1 MKSKEIINK
10 IKNTKEVKIEN
21 KNGLPSPKHA
31 NCSSCGVKFFIKFVI
46 SQGDYSKKNILE
58 F

>member
-1 MKSKEIINK
+1 MESKTIINK
-10 IKNTKEVKIEN
+10 IKNIKEVKAEN
-21 KNGLPSPKHA
+21 KNGLPSPKRA
-31 NCSSCGVKFFIKFVI
+31 KCSSCGTKIFIKFVI

>member
-1 MKSKEIINK
+1 MESKTIISK
-10 IKNTKEVKIEN
+10 IKSIKEVKTAN
-21 KNGLPSPKHA
+21 KNNLPSPKRA
-31 NCSSCGVKFFIKFVI
+31 TCSSCGTKIFIKFVI